1 MSFQSFLLNQYAKW
15 KLKDV
20 PEAQREQMTALV
32 SKDPQLFKQIGEEI
46 ERRKKGGE
54 SEMKAAMEVMKKYR
68 AELAALMP
76 VKAAADMSKYLLCP
90 MPGLVVSVNVEEG
103 QDVKAGEALAVVEAM
118 KMENVLTAER
128 DAKVKKVNAKKGD
141 SLALDDVILEFA

>member
-1 MSFQSFLLNQYAKW
+1 MSIQSFLISQYAKW

-32 SKDPQLFKQIGEEI
+32 SKNPELFKKIGEEI

-68 AELAALMP
+68 AELQSLM
-76 VKAAADMSKYLLCP
+76 
-90 MPGLVVSVNVEEG
+90 
-103 QDVKAGEALAVVEAM
+103 Q
-118 KMENVLTAER
+118 
-128 DAKVKKVNAKKGD
+128 
-141 SLALDDVILEFA
+141 

>member
-1 MSFQSFLLNQYAKW
+1 MSFQSFFINQYAKW

-32 SKDPQLFKQIGEEI
+32 TKDPELFKKIGEEI

-68 AELAALMP
+68 AELGALM
-76 VKAAADMSKYLLCP
+76 
-90 MPGLVVSVNVEEG
+90 
-103 QDVKAGEALAVVEAM
+103 Q
-118 KMENVLTAER
+118 R
-128 DAKVKKVNAKKGD
+128 
-141 SLALDDVILEFA
+141 